1 VDTALFTIGHSTHE
15 WEFFLTLLRQ
25 AGVSAL
31 ADVRSSP
38 YSAFSPQFS
47 SAELQ
52 AALRL
57 AGLSYVFM
65 GKELGGR
72 PIDPRCYSDGIADY
86 EKMAVSVIFRDGVER
101 VIEGSRRHR
110 IALMCSERDP
120 LDCHRF
126 LLVSRRLAERGLSP
140 AHILA
145 NGQVSTHREIEDR
158 LLELTDRMADDLF
171 APRAE
176 RLALAYRER
185 ARKVAYSEALNKSG
199 ADYR

>member
-1 VDTALFTIGHSTHE
+1 MDTVVFTIGHSTHE
-15 WEFFLTLLRQ
+15 WDFFLALLRQ
-25 AGVSAL
+25 AGVTAV

-38 YSAFSPQFS
+38 YSAFSPQYS

-57 AGLSYVFM
+57 AGISYVFM

-86 EKMAVSVIFRDGVER
+86 EKMAISATFRDGIER
-101 VIEGSRRHR
+101 VIEGSRKHR

-126 LLVSRRLAERGLSP
+126 LLVSRRLAERYFSP

-145 NGQVSTHREIEDR
+145 DGEVSTHHEIEDR
-158 LLELTDRMADDLF
+158 LLELTRRMADDLF

-199 ADYR
+199 ADFR